1 MCLGGEREMLETVV
15 VGCVVLVKAEMRFEC
30 LNIRSF
36 FFSFQGNGES
46 DNISILMNCID
57 LVRLN

>member
-1 MCLGGEREMLETVV
+1 MLETVV